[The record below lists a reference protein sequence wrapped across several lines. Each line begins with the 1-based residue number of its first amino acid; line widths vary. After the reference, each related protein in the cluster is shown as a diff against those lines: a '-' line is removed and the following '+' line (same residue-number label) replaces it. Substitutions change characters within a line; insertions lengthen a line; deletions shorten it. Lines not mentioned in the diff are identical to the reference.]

1 MALEPL
7 SPAAFAFIA
16 RIEAVHARLLNSA
29 QPEPGLGGKL
39 LYAGNLDEPGRAF
52 TIAASMAGGA
62 ALAACAD
69 PLAAKQAMRSAEI
82 DFLVNSLDEALRV
95 LKNQLRK
102 REPVAVCV
110 SLAAAAVEA
119 EMRARGVVPDFSLRE
134 DFRGQHAQA
143 SGARAQAADE
153 QQKAPLEPAETESEE
168 EKIWLTWRVSE
179 APAHWLPRLDALALA
194 CLAPGDLAAR
204 RWLDRAP
211 RYLGRLAQN
220 AHTLHAS
227 KEFAEQFTAKVEE
240 QSANA
245 VITVPV
251 EIELGPWGHSQLHR
265 V

>member
-153 QQKAPLEPAETESEE
+153 QQKAPLEPAETASRPA
-168 EKIWLTWRVSE
+168 TW
-179 APAHWLPRLDALALA
+179 PR
-194 CLAPGDLAAR
+194 AAGST
-204 RWLDRAP
+204 AP
-211 RYLGRLAQN
+211 RAISAAWRRMRTPCTPARNLLSSSPRRSKSRAR
-220 AHTLHAS
+220 TL
-227 KEFAEQFTAKVEE
+227 
-240 QSANA
+240 
-245 VITVPV
+245 
-251 EIELGPWGHSQLHR
+251 
-265 V
+265 